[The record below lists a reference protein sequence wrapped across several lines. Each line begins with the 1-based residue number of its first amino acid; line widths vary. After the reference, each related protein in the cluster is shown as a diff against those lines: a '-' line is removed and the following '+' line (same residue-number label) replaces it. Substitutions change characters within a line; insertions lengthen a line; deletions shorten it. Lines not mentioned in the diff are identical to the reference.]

1 MTRTS
6 IINSIADDVRTQIE
20 RRINDYSD
28 RDLLRYPPETGYYEN
43 EQTAFVYCLNI
54 CGGVI
59 TDGVIYAKDGRPC
72 VRLTE
77 YLNENLPD
85 LSADISRMLEEA
97 GVDWP
102 PYDCDRLED

>member
-6 IINSIADDVRTQIE
+6 IISRIADDVRKQIE
-20 RRINDYSD
+20 RRISDYSD
-28 RDLLRYPPETGYYEN
+28 DDLRRYPTETGNYEN
-43 EQTAFVYCLNI
+43 EQTTIDYCLDI
-54 CGGVI
+54 SGGVI
-59 TDGVIYAKDGRPC
+59 TDGVIYDKNGWPH

-77 YLNENLPD
+77 DLNENFPD
-85 LSADISRMLEEA
+85 LSADINRMLEEA

>member
-6 IINSIADDVRTQIE
+6 IISRIADDVRKQIE
-20 RRINDYSD
+20 RRISDYSD
-28 RDLLRYPPETGYYEN
+28 RDLLRYPPETGNYES
-43 EQTAFVYCLNI
+43 EQTTIDYCLDI
-54 CGGVI
+54 CSGKI
-59 TDGVIYAKDGRPC
+59 TDGVIYDKNGWPY

-77 YLNENLPD
+77 YLNENFPD
-85 LSADISRMLEEA
+85 LSADINRMLEEA

>member
-28 RDLLRYPPETGYYEN
+28 RDLLRYPPETGNYES
-43 EQTAFVYCLNI
+43 EQTTIDYCLDI

-59 TDGVIYAKDGRPC
+59 TDGTIYDKNGQPH
-72 VRLTE
+72 VRLSE
-77 YLNENLPD
+77 YLNENFPD
-85 LSADISRMLEEA
+85 LSADINRMLEEA

>member
-6 IINSIADDVRTQIE
+6 IINRITDDVRKQIE
-20 RRINDYSD
+20 RRISDYSD
-28 RDLLRYPPETGYYEN
+28 DDLRRYPPETGNYEN
-43 EQTAFVYCLNI
+43 EQTAIDYCLDI

-59 TDGVIYAKDGRPC
+59 TDGVIYDKNGWPH

-77 YLNENLPD
+77 YLNENFPD
-85 LSADISRMLEEA
+85 LSADINRMLEEA

-102 PYDCDRLED
+102 PYDCDRLVD

>member
-6 IINSIADDVRTQIE
+6 IINRIADDVRTQIE

-28 RDLLRYPPETGYYEN
+28 RDLLRYPPETGNYES
-43 EQTAFVYCLNI
+43 EQIAIDYCLDI

-59 TDGVIYAKDGRPC
+59 TDGVIYDKNGWPR

-77 YLNENLPD
+77 YLNENFPD
-85 LSADISRMLEEA
+85 LSTDINRMLEEA

>member
-6 IINSIADDVRTQIE
+6 IINRIADDVRKQIE
-20 RRINDYSD
+20 SRINDYSD
-28 RDLLRYPPETGYYEN
+28 DDLRRYPPETGNYES
-43 EQTAFVYCLNI
+43 EQTTIDYCLDI

-59 TDGVIYAKDGRPC
+59 TDGVIYDKNGWPC

-77 YLNENLPD
+77 YLNENFPD
-85 LSADISRMLEEA
+85 LSADINRMLEEA

>member
-6 IINSIADDVRTQIE
+6 IISRIAEDVRKQIE

-28 RDLLRYPPETGYYEN
+28 RDLLRYPPETGNYES
-43 EQTAFVYCLNI
+43 EQTAIDYCLDI

-59 TDGVIYAKDGRPC
+59 TDGTVYDKNGWPC

-77 YLNENLPD
+77 YLNENFPD
-85 LSADISRMLEEA
+85 LSADINRMLEEA
-97 GVDWP
+97 GVDWL

>member
-6 IINSIADDVRTQIE
+6 IISRIAEDVRKQIE

-28 RDLLRYPPETGYYEN
+28 RDLLRYPPETGNYES
-43 EQTAFVYCLNI
+43 EQTAIDYCLDI

-59 TDGVIYAKDGRPC
+59 TDGVIYDKNGWPC

-77 YLNENLPD
+77 YLNENFPD
-85 LSADISRMLEEA
+85 LSADINRMLEEA
-97 GVDWP
+97 GVDWL

>member
-6 IINSIADDVRTQIE
+6 IINSIADDVRRQIE
-20 RRINDYSD
+20 SRINDHSD
-28 RDLLRYPPETGYYEN
+28 TDLLRYPPETGNYES
-43 EQTAFVYCLNI
+43 EQTAIDYCLDI

-59 TDGVIYAKDGRPC
+59 TDGVIYDKNGRPC

-77 YLNENLPD
+77 YLNENFPD

-97 GVDWP
+97 GVDWLL
-102 PYDCDRLED
+102 YDCDRLED

>member
-6 IINSIADDVRTQIE
+6 IISRIADDVRTQIE

-28 RDLLRYPPETGYYEN
+28 RDLLRYPPETGNYES
-43 EQTAFVYCLNI
+43 EQTAIDYCLDI

-59 TDGVIYAKDGRPC
+59 TDGTVYDKNGWPH

-77 YLNENLPD
+77 YLNENFPD
-85 LSADISRMLEEA
+85 LSADFNRMLEEA

-102 PYDCDRLED
+102 PNDCDRLED

>member
-6 IINSIADDVRTQIE
+6 IINRIADDVRTQIE
-20 RRINDYSD
+20 RRICDYSD
-28 RDLLRYPPETGYYEN
+28 RDLLRYPPETGNYES
-43 EQTAFVYCLNI
+43 EQTTIDYCLDI

-59 TDGVIYAKDGRPC
+59 TDGTIYDKDGRPR

-77 YLNENLPD
+77 YLNENFPD
-85 LSADISRMLEEA
+85 LSTDINRMLEEA

-102 PYDCDRLED
+102 HNDCDRLED